1 MLRGLRL
8 LLGHIEE
15 IIAGTFFVVIVT
27 AVAVGVFFRYVLD
40 NPIPWTN
47 ELATIAFV
55 WVVFVGASAAL
66 KREMHIGIDVVTQLL
81 PLNLRRVV
89 AILVNLA
96 ILWILKSFIIDGLQ
110 FAIAAQVKL
119 TPIFRLPYTWID
131 LAVPVGGVFMAVRV
145 IQSTWM
151 RIQEL
156 RGRSVEPRESSTS
169 AAESPAL

>member
-1 MLRGLRL
+1 VLRGLRL

-110 FAIAAQVKL
+110 FAIAAREAH
-119 TPIFRLPYTWID
+119 PISASLHLDRSGGAGGWRLH
-131 LAVPVGGVFMAVRV
+131 GRRV